1 VVKTIPNVVNDM
13 LKINLKPKDDKH
25 IVVRALDQRIDLTK
39 LIERV
44 AYLEFKFRK
53 LEQGIKD

>member
-1 VVKTIPNVVNDM
+1 M

-25 IVVRALDQRIDLTK
+25 IVVRALNQRIDLTN

-44 AYLEFKFRK
+44 SYLEFKFKK
-53 LEQGIKD
+53 LEKEAKR

>member
-1 VVKTIPNVVNDM
+1 M
-13 LKINLKPKDDKH
+13 LKINLKPKNYKH

-44 AYLEFKFRK
+44 SYLEFKLKK
-53 LEQGIKD
+53 LEQEKRGKIK